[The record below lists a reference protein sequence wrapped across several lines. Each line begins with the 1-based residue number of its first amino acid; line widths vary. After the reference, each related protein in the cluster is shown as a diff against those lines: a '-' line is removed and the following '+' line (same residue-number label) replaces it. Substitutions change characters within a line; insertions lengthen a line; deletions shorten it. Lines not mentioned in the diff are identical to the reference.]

1 MAEGSEFRS
10 GIRLPDGWDVRAY
23 MGDVSTPTGLVVRS
37 GGGERA
43 YMGDVS
49 TPTGLVVRSGG
60 GERAYMGDVSTL
72 ARGNLAD
79 NQFFFKQL
87 LKLKTVSKFVQSNH
101 KNTKRWNRLQSL
113 SIS

>member
-10 GIRLPDGWDVRAY
+10 GISLPDGWDVRAY

-49 TPTGLVVRSGG
+49 TP
-60 GERAYMGDVSTL
+60 

-79 NQFFFKQL
+79 NHFFLKQL

>member
-49 TPTGLVVRSGG
+49 TP
-60 GERAYMGDVSTL
+60 

-79 NQFFFKQL
+79 NHFFLKQL

>member
-1 MAEGSEFRS
+1 MAEGSGFRS
-10 GIRLPDGWDVRAY
+10 EIRLPDGWDVRAY

-49 TPTGLVVRSGG
+49 TP
-60 GERAYMGDVSTL
+60 

-79 NQFFFKQL
+79 NHYKCC
-87 LKLKTVSKFVQSNH
+87 KKI
-101 KNTKRWNRLQSL
+101 LQIMMCFDFSVPL
-113 SIS
+113 EQGWF

>member
-23 MGDVSTPTGLVVRS
+23 MGDVSTPTGLVVRC

-49 TPTGLVVRSGG
+49 TP
-60 GERAYMGDVSTL
+60 

>member
-37 GGGERA
+37 GRDVRA

-49 TPTGLVVRSGG
+49 TP
-60 GERAYMGDVSTL
+60 

-79 NQFFFKQL
+79 NQFFFK
-87 LKLKTVSKFVQSNH
+87 TASEV
-101 KNTKRWNRLQSL
+101 KNSF
-113 SIS
+113 

>member
-23 MGDVSTPTGLVVRS
+23 MGDVSTP
-37 GGGERA
+37 
-43 YMGDVS
+43 
-49 TPTGLVVRSGG
+49 
-60 GERAYMGDVSTL
+60 

-79 NQFFFKQL
+79 NHFFLKQL